1 MYVMQQI
8 LIGDPDP
15 EIVALEEE
23 IRAAQLNANVD
34 ALDRLISENL
44 LFTGPT
50 GEIGTKADD
59 LAAYRSGAVRFIAHE
74 PQELRIRRIGS
85 DVAITALRARL
96 SVAVGSDVV
105 SGTYRYTRVWVRE
118 DGKNWQ
124 VAGGHVS
131 EVPG

>member
-23 IRAAQLNANVD
+23 IRAAQLNADVD

-74 PQELRIRRIGS
+74 PQELRIRRIG
-85 DVAITALRARL
+85 
-96 SVAVGSDVV
+96 
-105 SGTYRYTRVWVRE
+105 
-118 DGKNWQ
+118 
-124 VAGGHVS
+124 
-131 EVPG
+131 